1 MGQAISQFI
10 ALCHGVLYAGR
21 LDPITKGRTKM
32 QTKVINTYS
41 AAELE
46 GRAKERALA
55 WLREGAT
62 DYDWWDS
69 VFEDAKKCAAILGI
83 EIGDIYFSM
92 DVGACFN
99 GRFSYAKGWKK
110 ALKAYAPIDAGLL
123 RIGQELQ
130 KIQKPFMYGLSGTI
144 DCNDR
149 YKSTKAVFHWSDNT
163 PESIESDL
171 SQAFTDFA
179 GWIYHNLEKQY
190 GWLSSEEC
198 LIEDAKANDWCFDS
212 EGRIV

>member
-1 MGQAISQFI
+1 
-10 ALCHGVLYAGR
+10 
-21 LDPITKGRTKM
+21 M

-62 DYDWWDS
+62 DYDWYDS

-92 DVGACFN
+92 DDGACFN

-110 ALKAYAPIDAGLL
+110 ALKAYAPIDAELL

-130 KIQKPFMYGLSGTI
+130 GTQKPYLYNLSGTV

-149 YKSTKAVFHWSDNT
+149 YKTTKAVFHWSDNV
-163 PESIESDL
+163 PGDVEDKINRV
-171 SQAFTDFA
+171 FPDFA
-179 GWIYHNLEKQY
+179 AWIYKNLQTEY
-190 GWLSSEEC
+190 DWLTSEEQ
-198 LIEDAKANDWCFDS
+198 LIETAKADGYAFDS
-212 EGRIV
+212 EGRVV